1 MTIILTDKDETNNWG
16 EDQGDDNHIYYADG
30 DGKHF
35 LIGNPYMYPL
45 DVQKFFSG
53 NLKEGSTTESVF
65 EPKYWTLQ
73 DGASTATVGTP
84 DVDFDDANAISKLG
98 QIAPMQAFFVELKNE
113 LKDGEQLKVTFT
125 TSMMAEQAA
134 TKSMDTKSFI
144 ATNPAL
150 TITAERGEVRSVA
163 KLLTS
168 DKAENGYRASEDA
181 VVLLDSELDAPM
193 VYTVAG
199 SRAAQVNAVKKISNI
214 GLGVYNAGD
223 DEATLTISGIS
234 RMATPL
240 YLYDAATRQSTRL
253 EGDSYELRVS
263 GDSHGR
269 YFLRDAEL
277 GDELENTIS
286 IYSARPGEVIVS
298 SLRPVKD
305 IRVFALNGSQV
316 RRLSVNTTRYTFTL
330 PAGIY
335 LIQATDGER
344 GQTEKVLVR

>member
-1 MTIILTDKDETNNWG
+1 MT
-16 EDQGDDNHIYYADG
+16 
-30 DGKHF
+30 
-35 LIGNPYMYPL
+35 
-45 DVQKFFSG
+45 
-53 NLKEGSTTESVF
+53 
-65 EPKYWTLQ
+65 
-73 DGASTATVGTP
+73 
-84 DVDFDDANAISKLG
+84 
-98 QIAPMQAFFVELKNE
+98 AFFVELE
-113 LKDGEQLKVTFT
+113 DGLTENANKEITFK
-125 TSMMAEQAA
+125 TSMIAQKPADGTDNVY
-134 TKSMDTKSFI
+134 TKSYS
-144 ATNPAL
+144 ATNPPL
-150 TITAERGEVRSVA
+150 TITAERGETKSVA

-168 DKAENGYRASEDA
+168 DKADNGYEASEDA

-193 VYTVAG
+193 VYTVSG

-286 IYSARPGEVIVS
+286 IYSAQRGQVIVS
-298 SLRPVKD
+298 ALQPVKD
-305 IRVFALNGSQV
+305 IKVFNVSGALV
-316 RRLSVNTTRYTFTL
+316 RQFSVNTTQYTFPIQSGL
-330 PAGIY
+330 YIIY
-335 LIQATDGER
+335 ASDGE
-344 GQTEKVLVR
+344 QEHTEKVIVR